1 MNKSELLL
9 PLHRRHYAM
18 GTKVNIKTVL
28 SGFFAGFSFRQK
40 VENDP
45 QGDLHV
51 IQMKDLEYNYSNI
64 SMNVTKI
71 KSDKINSK
79 ALLRKKDVLL
89 ITKGANNYAVE
100 YKHDFEKAVASSAFY
115 VLRPNQKKINSS
127 YLTWYINQ
135 TPVQQHLK
143 ANMAGTYIPNINKG
157 AIEEIVLVI
166 PPLEIQ
172 EMIVALDDLRK
183 QEFVLLTELIEKR
196 KVFTA
201 AALLD
206 IVNK

>member
-1 MNKSELLL
+1 
-9 PLHRRHYAM
+9 M

-51 IQMKDLEYNYSNI
+51 IQMKDLAYNYSNI

-71 KSDKINSK
+71 KSDKISSK
-79 ALLRKKDVLL
+79 NFLHKGDVLL

-100 YKHDFEKAVASSAFY
+100 YKHDFEKAVGSSAFY
-115 VLRPNQKKINSS
+115 VLRPNKKKIKPS

-135 TPVQQHLK
+135 SPVQQHFK
-143 ANMAGTYIPNINKG
+143 ANMAGTYIPNINKRT
-157 AIEEIVLVI
+157 IEEIVVAL
-166 PPLEIQ
+166 PSMEIQ
-172 EMIVALDDLRK
+172 EMIVGFDDLRK
-183 QEFVLLTELIEKR
+183 QEFVLMTELIEKR